1 MLNFKVKQLQTWGLD
16 RVSYK
21 PERMAT
27 HESGKE
33 EIEACPLS
41 VSNLLMLKLSLICL
55 QFGFLPIFL
64 CQFLLHWWLPSVVY
78 NWFTMFGW
86 FGP

>member
-1 MLNFKVKQLQTWGLD
+1 MLNFKVKQLQTWGLG

-33 EIEACPLS
+33 EIEGLPFVGFQLINVEVVIDLFAIWVSTHFSLS
-41 VSNLLMLKLSLICL
+41 ILAALVVAIC
-55 QFGFLPIFL
+55 GI
-64 CQFLLHWWLPSVVY
+64 
-78 NWFTMFGW
+78 
-86 FGP
+86 

>member
-1 MLNFKVKQLQTWGLD
+1 MLNFKVEQLQTWVLD

-33 EIEACPLS
+33 DLFAIWVSTHFSLS
-41 VSNLLMLKLSLICL
+41 ILAALVVAIC
-55 QFGFLPIFL
+55 GI
-64 CQFLLHWWLPSVVY
+64 
-78 NWFTMFGW
+78 
-86 FGP
+86 